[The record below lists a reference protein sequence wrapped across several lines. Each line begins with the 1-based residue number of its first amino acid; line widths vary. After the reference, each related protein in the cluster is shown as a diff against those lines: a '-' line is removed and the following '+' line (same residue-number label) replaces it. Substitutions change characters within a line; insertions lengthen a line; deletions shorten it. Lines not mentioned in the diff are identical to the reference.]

1 METASLSVPDLF
13 PFLFPFLVKLLKNTP
28 CLARRLT
35 SNKKLEE
42 SRHEKPS
49 ETEPD
54 QLAEDVKPAPS
65 PDGEVGTGGQTNGKK
80 TLIDAWKAYG
90 VGNASEVVALS
101 VYCRSNPK
109 VKQERKWC

>member
-13 PFLFPFLVKLLKNTP
+13 PLLFPFLVKLLKNTP
-28 CLARRLT
+28 CLARWKVCKVGFFFRGPYSKGIDPDALKTSLAAARGALT

-80 TLIDAWKAYG
+80 T
-90 VGNASEVVALS
+90 
-101 VYCRSNPK
+101 
-109 VKQERKWC
+109 